1 VSNLAAKEAMSTGP
15 SDELGE
21 LMWSTFGVHE
31 PFFHRV
37 YIRPNVNGEERVWFC
52 FSDRTLGIDAAGAEQ
67 LMNALN
73 AMQASWMAGLIAKSI
88 ERPGV
93 IEGARF

>member
-1 VSNLAAKEAMSTGP
+1 MSNLAAKQMSTGP
-15 SDELGE
+15 SDELCE

-31 PFFHRV
+31 PFFHKV
-37 YIRPNVNGEERVWFC
+37 YSRLNVNGEERVWFC
-52 FSDRTLGIDAAGAEQ
+52 FSDRTLGIDVASAGQ

-88 ERPGV
+88 ATP
-93 IEGARF
+93 